1 VSFRLN
7 ISRYPMKK
15 QSKIIIACM
24 ALHNFIRDT
33 TIHDT
38 YFDNYNTDTTQGSR
52 AGQDSSGG
60 LPNGLDM

>member
-1 VSFRLN
+1 
-7 ISRYPMKK
+7 
-15 QSKIIIACM
+15 M

-52 AGQDSSGG
+52 GGQDSSGG

>member
-1 VSFRLN
+1 
-7 ISRYPMKK
+7 MKK

-38 YFDNYNTDTTQGSR
+38 LITIIR
-52 AGQDSSGG
+52 ILLKVAEQDKIVVVDY
-60 LPNGLDM
+60 LMVWTWKLF